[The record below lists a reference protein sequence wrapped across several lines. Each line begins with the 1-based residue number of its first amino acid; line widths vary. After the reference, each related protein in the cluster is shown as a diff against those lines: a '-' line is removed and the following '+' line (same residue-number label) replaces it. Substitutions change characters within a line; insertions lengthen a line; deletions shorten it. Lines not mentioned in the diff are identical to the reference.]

1 MDLHINI
8 EISDNATPTDIQ
20 AAILAAARRAA
31 LHVAAHGVPEVDG
44 DQVDV
49 GAIAALGA
57 VPLSFDAQLA
67 RSA

>member
-8 EISDNATPTDIQ
+8 EISDRATPRDIE

-31 LHVAAHGVPEVDG
+31 LHVTTHGVPEVDG

-49 GAIAALGA
+49 GAISALGS